1 MLDSFPLVITLEKNA
16 LVTSKV
22 MDLTKLFIS
31 FYSHY
36 TYWPIFGQWNHSTF
50 LLLKYL

>member
-31 FYSHY
+31 FYSH
-36 TYWPIFGQWNHSTF
+36 
-50 LLLKYL
+50 